1 MAEYIERTPELILAV
16 NAGARAIENIRRYH
30 STVYMKDI
38 FDSDKGEIAYLQA
51 AKVLRNIENIPAA
64 EVTPVVRCEKC
75 EHWDS
80 DPDTYG
86 TDDGPKGKCMKSFE
100 TTYVD
105 DFCSYGELKEHLDGM
120 A

>member
-1 MAEYIERTPELILAV
+1 MEWLKKDIHDEYSGALYDGCETDMELIDEISAV
-16 NAGARAIENIRRYH
+16 
-30 STVYMKDI
+30 DI
-38 FDSDKGEIAYLQA
+38 
-51 AKVLRNIENIPAA
+51 
-64 EVTPVVRCEKC
+64 TPVVQCEKC
-75 EHWDS
+75 GHWDS